1 MLVPSG
7 EFTSV
12 MAPAVEF
19 ACSPVFPS
27 ELACISLGGGGR
39 NAVAVK
45 SGVRQGGRIWS
56 ASTLL

>member
-19 ACSPVFPS
+19 ACSSVFSS
-27 ELACISLGGGGR
+27 ELACIPLGGGG
-39 NAVAVK
+39 VAGK
-45 SGVRQGGRIWS
+45 SGVLQGGKIW
-56 ASTLL
+56 

>member
-12 MAPAVEF
+12 MAPAVEL
-19 ACSPVFPS
+19 ACSSVFSS
-27 ELACISLGGGGR
+27 ELACIPLGDGGVEG
-39 NAVAVK
+39 K